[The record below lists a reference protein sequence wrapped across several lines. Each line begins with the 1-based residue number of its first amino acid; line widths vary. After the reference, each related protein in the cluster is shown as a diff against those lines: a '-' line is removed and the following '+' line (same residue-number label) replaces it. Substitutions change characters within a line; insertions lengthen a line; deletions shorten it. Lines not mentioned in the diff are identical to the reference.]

1 MPLSEI
7 FISSVKH
14 REAHGLIVR
23 KDDQMR
29 NIFRRVERKDIFR
42 YDTLA
47 DTLRFSLFPFFFICV
62 KLSPYKY
69 FFYDIIA
76 HHFLHSLQSYVV

>member
-7 FISSVKH
+7 FISSVEH
-14 REAHGLIVR
+14 REAHGLIVQ

-29 NIFRRVERKDIFR
+29 NIFRHVERKDIFR

-47 DTLRFSLFPFFFICV
+47 DTLRFFFF
-62 KLSPYKY
+62 KLLSFHLAYKY
-69 FFYDIIA
+69 FFMTL
-76 HHFLHSLQSYVV
+76 LHITSCIVFSLM

>member
-14 REAHGLIVR
+14 REAHGLIIQ

-47 DTLRFSLFPFFFICV
+47 DTLRFSFFF
-62 KLSPYKY
+62 
-69 FFYDIIA
+69 FF
-76 HHFLHSLQSYVV
+76 

>member
-7 FISSVKH
+7 FISSVER
-14 REAHGLIVR
+14 REAHGLIVQ

-29 NIFRRVERKDIFR
+29 NIFRCVERKDIFR

-47 DTLRFSLFPFFFICV
+47 DTLRFFF
-62 KLSPYKY
+62 LSC
-69 FFYDIIA
+69 
-76 HHFLHSLQSYVV
+76 

>member
-7 FISSVKH
+7 FISSVER
-14 REAHGLIVR
+14 REAHGLIVQ

-42 YDTLA
+42 YDT
-47 DTLRFSLFPFFFICV
+47 PFFFSC
-62 KLSPYKY
+62 
-69 FFYDIIA
+69 
-76 HHFLHSLQSYVV
+76 